1 MRDTRSGL
9 VVLADDLLRK
19 AEAGYVLMTLG
30 AEGLLVHAPQ
40 EHHGFVTDRLPAFNN
55 APKDVSGAGDLL
67 LTCTAMALAGGDDI
81 WRSAYLGA
89 VAAACQVGRVGN
101 TPLVAAQIIA
111 ELRR

>member
-55 APKDVSGAGDLL
+55 APKDVSGAGNSL

-89 VAAACQVGRVGN
+89 GGCGLPGRAG
-101 TPLVAAQIIA
+101 
-111 ELRR
+111 R